1 MWHVLI
7 WFAIVVARQL
17 LNLTLLKYRNITNKL
32 DIDTDLINSDLIPFI
47 MFEQF
52 YHAVVC

>member
-1 MWHVLI
+1 MRHVLI
-7 WFAIVVARQL
+7 WFAMVVARQL
-17 LNLTLLKYRNITNKL
+17 LNLTLFKYRYTTNKL
-32 DIDTDLINSDLIPFI
+32 HIDTDLIKSDLIPFI